1 MNITMQ
7 DVSES
12 LVSADSCL
20 GPKVSSKTVES
31 DGSAVARESIGAVST
46 QQTPHA
52 NRKFQPLRFA
62 TGLLSTASGVALI
75 LGVGFRIIETQGIG
89 DDFAMPLVASC
100 VLTGVMVL
108 GGGFGVMVTSSS
120 GFDEEEF
127 DRLTVAGHISTVCH
141 SEFSDDGY
149 AEDHD
154 AEQSAA

>member
-12 LVSADSCL
+12 TVSAESSFV
-20 GPKVSSKTVES
+20 PTVSSATVES
-31 DGSAVARESIGAVST
+31 CGTTDARENIGAVST
-46 QQTPHA
+46 QQIPHA

-62 TGLLSTASGVALI
+62 TGLLSTAAGVALI

-89 DDFAMPLVASC
+89 DDFAMLLIAVC
-100 VLTGVMVL
+100 VLAGVMLL

-127 DRLTVAGHISTVCH
+127 DRLTAAGNISAVSRFEC
-141 SEFSDDGY
+141 SDDGH
-149 AEDHD
+149 AEDQD
-154 AEQSAA
+154 IQQSAS